1 MAVDRK
7 PKPVVIGLTGGIG
20 SGKSAVLRTLEALG
34 AQGIDADLV
43 GHAVMTPGAAAY
55 EPVLAAFGAGILA
68 ADGQIDRRR
77 LGQRVFSDA
86 SALARLEGILHP
98 LVSEAIGRWLA
109 VAMAPM
115 VAIEAI
121 KLLEA
126 GMARTL
132 CDQVWVTVCSP
143 QTQAVRLAQS
153 RGMPA
158 DEVVRRSAMQMDQ
171 SAMMALAD
179 RVIDTNGTLAAMRAQ
194 VLTAWAEL
202 HLPLPPLEVRAATPG
217 DADSIATVLNAVMR
231 AGGSAAADRTFDSGD
246 ERALLSSLPARATVT
261 IAFAGGAA
269 AAFQTLDRYGRHAG
283 LMDHVATIRTYVP
296 PALHEYG
303 VGAALARATLAYAR
317 AAGYAKIVASVLAD
331 DPDAESYYQR
341 LGFLPGGRLR
351 RQARAEDHEIDL
363 LFYELFLDEIES
375 AIGGM
380 G

>member
-55 EPVLAAFGAGILA
+55 EPVLAAFGTEILA
-68 ADGQIDRRR
+68 GDGQIDRRR

-86 SALARLEGILHP
+86 SALARLESILHP
-98 LVSEAIGRWLA
+98 MVGEAIGRWLGA
-109 VAMAPM
+109 AMAPM

-132 CDQVWVTVCSP
+132 CDQVWVTACSP
-143 QTQAVRLAQS
+143 QTQLARLAQS
-153 RGMPA
+153 RGMSA
-158 DEVVRRSAMQMDQ
+158 DEVVRRQAMQMDQ
-171 SAMMALAD
+171 ATMIAQAD

-202 HLPLPPLEVRAATPG
+202 SLPLRPLEVRAATPG
-217 DADSIATVLNAVMR
+217 DADSVATVLNAVLR
-231 AGGSAAADRTFDSGD
+231 AGGSAVADHTFAAGD
-246 ERALLSSLPARATVT
+246 ERATLSSLPARAPLT
-261 IAFAGGAA
+261 IAFAGDAA
-269 AAFQTLDRYGRHAG
+269 AGFQTLDRYARQAG
-283 LMDHVATIRTYVP
+283 LMDHVATIGTYVL
-296 PALHEYG
+296 PALREYG
-303 VGAALARATLAYAR
+303 VGEALASATLVFAR
-317 AAGYAKIVASVLAD
+317 AAGYAKIVAGVLAN
-331 DPDAESYYQR
+331 DPDAESYYRR

-351 RQARAEDHEIDL
+351 RQARAGGHDIDL
-363 LFYELFLDEIES
+363 LLYELFLDEAES